1 MLRFA
6 KRFRVP
12 KAYRHP
18 NFLLLPATPAQA
30 VVEFVAILREREQ
43 LHQLFRPND
52 IWPSANFSLSQ
63 HEEDLEWQQSEL
75 LAKRSFAY
83 GLWSP
88 DREPAFWGGV
98 YLYPSVLPEVE
109 VELFFWKVAEA
120 PITDEELETQLR
132 DWLAR
137 VWQWQQPRLPGREI
151 PWAQWP
157 GVTYPW

>member
-1 MLRFA
+1 MLTLP

-12 KAYRHP
+12 PAYRHP
-18 NFLLLPATPAQA
+18 SFLLLPVTPAQA

-52 IWPSANFSLSQ
+52 VWPSAQFSLSQ
-63 HEEDLEWQQSEL
+63 HEADLEWQQAEF

-88 DREPAFWGGV
+88 EREPEFWGGV

-109 VELFFWKVAEA
+109 VELFFWKLAEA
-120 PITDEELETQLR
+120 PLTDGLLESELR
-132 DWLAR
+132 AWLGKSWRWSA
-137 VWQWQQPRLPGREI
+137 PSLPGREQ
-151 PWAQWP
+151 PWELWP

>member
-1 MLRFA
+1 MLSLP

-12 KAYRHP
+12 QACRHP
-18 NFLLLPATPAQA
+18 SFLLLPTSQAQA
-30 VVEFVAILREREQ
+30 VVEFVAILRSREQ
-43 LHQLFRPND
+43 LHQLFRAND
-52 IWPSANFSLSQ
+52 IWPSAQFSLSQ
-63 HEEDLEWQQSEL
+63 HEADLEWQRSEF

-88 DREPAFWGGV
+88 EREPVFWGGV

-120 PITDEELETQLR
+120 PLSDAELEAELR
-132 DWLAR
+132 AWLGKT
-137 VWQWQQPRLPGREI
+137 WHWSQPHLPGREI
-151 PWAQWP
+151 PWNEWP

>member
-1 MLRFA
+1 MLRYP

-12 KAYRHP
+12 KAYRTP
-18 NFLLLPATPAQA
+18 RFLLLPATLGQA
-30 VVEFVAILREREQ
+30 AVEFVAILREREQ

-52 IWPSANFSLSQ
+52 AWPSVNFSLSQ
-63 HEEDLEWQQSEL
+63 HEGDLEWQQSEF

-88 DREPAFWGGV
+88 DREPEFWGGV

-120 PITDEELETQLR
+120 PLSDAELEAELR
-132 DWLAR
+132 NWLAQ
-137 VWQWQQPRLPGREI
+137 VWRWQHPRLPGREI
-151 PWAQWP
+151 PWSEWP

>member
-1 MLRFA
+1 MLTLP

-12 KAYRHP
+12 QAYRRP
-18 NFLLLPATPAQA
+18 NLLLLPVNPTQA

-43 LHQLFRPND
+43 LHQLFRPD
-52 IWPSANFSLSQ
+52 DLWPSAHFSLSQ
-63 HEEDLEWQQSEL
+63 HEADLEWQRSEF

-88 DREPAFWGGV
+88 EREPEFWGGV

-109 VELFFWKVAEA
+109 VELFFWKVADAPLGEA
-120 PITDEELETQLR
+120 ELEAELR
-132 DWLAR
+132 DWLGK
-137 VWQWQQPRLPGREI
+137 VWQWRSPRLPGRDT
-151 PWAQWP
+151 PWDEWP

>member
-1 MLRFA
+1 MLSLP

-12 KAYRHP
+12 QAFRHP
-18 NFLLLPATPAQA
+18 SFLLLPTSQAQA
-30 VVEFVAILREREQ
+30 VVEFVAILRSREQ
-43 LHQLFRPND
+43 LHQLFRAND
-52 IWPSANFSLSQ
+52 IWPSAQFSLSQ
-63 HEEDLEWQQSEL
+63 HEADLEWQRSEF

-88 DREPAFWGGV
+88 EREPVFWGGV

-120 PITDEELETQLR
+120 PLSDAELEAELR
-132 DWLAR
+132 AWLGKT
-137 VWQWQQPRLPGREI
+137 WHWSQPCLPGREI
-151 PWAQWP
+151 PWNEWP